1 MHFGE
6 AAPLCGAEGV
16 VVAVWARVT
25 CEGCLLL
32 GAPGEAAVEAAGPR
46 CQFGLC
52 RRLAELEVLVGDGV
66 VDLVV
71 CGLHVTPVVVWG
83 ASPVAVSRV
92 RRLVA

>member
-6 AAPLCGAEGV
+6 GAPLCGAEGV
-16 VVAVWARVT
+16 VVAAWARVT
-25 CEGCLLL
+25 CAGCLLL
-32 GAPGEAAVEAAGPR
+32 GAPDVAVEDGPR

-52 RRLAELEVLVGDGV
+52 RRSAELEVLIADDGQPG
-66 VDLVV
+66 LMV

-83 ASPVAVSRV
+83 ASPVAIASV